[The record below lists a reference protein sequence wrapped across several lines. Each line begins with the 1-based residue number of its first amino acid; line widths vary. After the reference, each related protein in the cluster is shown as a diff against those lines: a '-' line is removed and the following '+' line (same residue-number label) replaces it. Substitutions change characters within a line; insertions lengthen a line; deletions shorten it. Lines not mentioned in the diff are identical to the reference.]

1 MCMVFFTEPIRRPW
15 RSPNRQQRGIS
26 EKKFGVFYRGNE
38 NRVRKLPKI
47 VEVWAGIRRIA
58 VS

>member
-1 MCMVFFTEPIRRPW
+1 MVFFTEPIRRPW

-38 NRVRKLPKI
+38 NRVGTKTP
-47 VEVWAGIRRIA
+47 ENRR
-58 VS
+58 SLGKNPSHSS